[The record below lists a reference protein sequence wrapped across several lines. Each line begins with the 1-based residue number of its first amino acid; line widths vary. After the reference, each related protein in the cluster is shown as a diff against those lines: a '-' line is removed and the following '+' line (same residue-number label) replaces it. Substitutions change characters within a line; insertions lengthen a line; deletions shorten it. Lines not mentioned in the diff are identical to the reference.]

1 MIKSLSESSCSDS
14 LELESLIKIA
24 FLRTF
29 FRTLVSLAAT
39 LSALVTL
46 LALFEPFD
54 TAVVLLEL
62 DFFLRTLFRFKLVAD
77 FIIELFIT
85 VFLVVM
91 GVSSSSELSED
102 DSRTCTTRELELLDT
117 LGVVRGTF
125 ELLLELLLLELLEE
139 LEL

>member
-39 LSALVTL
+39 LSALVAL

-62 DFFLRTLFRFKLVAD
+62 DFFLRTLFRFKLFAE

-102 DSRTCTTRELELLDT
+102 DSSTCTTRELELLDT

>member
-62 DFFLRTLFRFKLVAD
+62 DFFLRTLFRFKLFAE

-102 DSRTCTTRELELLDT
+102 DSSTCTTRELELLDT